1 MKTRISGIVLVLA
14 VLLLAVAPASAAIVT
29 LEFAS
34 FGNGIVTVTFDYN
47 QGNGNVLRFTCT
59 NNSDFGARFRVLED
73 VGGALTLRYE
83 KLCPAHGVTRGRH
96 IPGLGPDRR
105 WPYNGSVSVPGT
117 VALDAVTWR
126 LRRFRLPSSG
136 MALCASRST

>member
-1 MKTRISGIVLVLA
+1 MTVTKRLVVILVVLSLVLS
-14 VLLLAVAPASAAIVT
+14 APAAQAAIVT

-73 VGGALTLRYE
+73 VGGTVVLRYE
-83 KLCPAHGVTRGRH
+83 KLCPAHGVTVQNVAGTSLAWDL
-96 IPGLGPDRR
+96 IDGGLIMGPFQFQAQ
-105 WPYNGSVSVPGT
+105 WPWP
-117 VALDAVTWR
+117 
-126 LRRFRLPSSG
+126 
-136 MALCASRST
+136 